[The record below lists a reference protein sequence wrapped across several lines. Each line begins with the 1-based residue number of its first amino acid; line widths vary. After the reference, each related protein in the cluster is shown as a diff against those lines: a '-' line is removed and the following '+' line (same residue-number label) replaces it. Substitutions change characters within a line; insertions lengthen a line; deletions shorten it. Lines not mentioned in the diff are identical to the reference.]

1 MNIHLT
7 CSSPYCKRNGGK
19 DTPEMAFC
27 DCVANIDLPR
37 LPTCFRRFL
46 REEFEKKN
54 ARIAKKIIEHN
65 WKKSNTIYIK
75 KLNETLAADAEEAAW
90 ERGTLWYFITISP
103 EPGTDIQSF
112 LKMAHKYMARRIHS
126 ECEFV
131 IEQRGE
137 ELTDLN
143 LTEFPP
149 KIGEGIHAH
158 FLAKRNLLY
167 PPSKYLKN
175 TINSW
180 KCCCNVWNG
189 ANILAPGCPI
199 YLEPLPYKP
208 EILAQ
213 AKGYMKGH
221 KNKFKLSKVAGDKIF
236 RKKHNIASW
245 YSRDLIVHK

>member
-1 MNIHLT
+1 MEIFLS
-7 CSSPYCKRNGGK
+7 CSTPLCKRNGGHL
-19 DTPEMAFC
+19 TPERAFC
-27 DCVANIDLPR
+27 DCQAKMLLPS
-37 LPTCFRRFL
+37 LPTCFRKFL
-46 REEFEKKN
+46 ILEFEKKN
-54 ARIAKKIIEHN
+54 ARVAKKIIEHH
-65 WKKSNTIYIK
+65 WKKSNSNYIK
-75 KLNETLAADAEEAAW
+75 NLNDTLSADAEEAAW
-90 ERGTLWYFITISP
+90 SRGTLWYFITVSP
-103 EPGTDIQSF
+103 KEETEIQAF
-112 LKMAHKYMARRIHS
+112 LKMAHKYMMRRIHN

-137 ELTDLN
+137 PLTIDN

-149 KIGEGIHAH
+149 SIGKGIHAH

-180 KCCCNVWNG
+180 KSCCKVWNG

-199 YLEPLPYKP
+199 YLEPLPCKP

-221 KNKFKLSKVAGDKIF
+221 KNKFKIRKVEGDQIF
-236 RKKHNIASW
+236 RKKNNLQSW
-245 YSRDLIVHK
+245 YCR